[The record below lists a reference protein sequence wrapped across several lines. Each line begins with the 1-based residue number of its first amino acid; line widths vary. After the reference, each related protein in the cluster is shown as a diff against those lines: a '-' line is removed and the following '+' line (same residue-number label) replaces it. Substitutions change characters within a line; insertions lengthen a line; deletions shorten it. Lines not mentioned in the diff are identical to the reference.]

1 MYFFTCRTVLKEYN
15 GFVKCKCLLKNTFSK
30 QCLTFCKE
38 YYSCSNDHSMESY
51 CAFLQ
56 KDHPCFTN
64 THTHIHINHIIIY
77 IKRFGLVQELKQCH
91 TLSQGLLCALK
102 ATFSKEC
109 HTLLKA
115 ILCIHCIHVKT
126 SPTILTPSYFF
137 PMGKAICMLDPSY
150 VKNRAPE
157 DLHLGGVESP

>member
-1 MYFFTCRTVLKEYN
+1 MTIPWSHTAL
-15 GFVKCKCLLKNTFSK
+15 
-30 QCLTFCKE
+30 
-38 YYSCSNDHSMESY
+38 SY
-51 CAFLQ
+51 RKITLALQ
-56 KDHPCFTN
+56 TH